1 MEVSET
7 IENYLETILILL
19 NEQTR
24 VRSVDVAAEM
34 GYSRPTISI
43 MMKQLREQELIEV
56 DESGFISLTASGQK
70 IAERVY
76 ERHVLLTDLL
86 ISLGVDKMTAGE
98 DACKIE
104 HVISKETFARVKD
117 FYQEHL
123 K

>member
-86 ISLGVDKMTAGE
+86 ISLGVDKLTAAE

>member
-1 MEVSET
+1 
-7 IENYLETILILL
+7 YLETILILL